1 MDVRVLCQHVC
12 LPCLLSATLV
22 SLAVAP
28 AGDRRPD
35 DDEGKPS
42 VSVKVSPV
50 SGFAPM
56 RAVITAELKGG
67 ADDYEEFYCP
77 TVEWD
82 ISVSEIQSNFDAGV
96 PRMSDSR
103 PVQKSEQ
110 KLDCD
115 PYVAGESEIKRRF
128 VREHTFRTGGE
139 YTIKFSLKQNDKTVG
154 SNRTTVRVRGGV
166 TDRFGSH

>member
-1 MDVRVLCQHVC
+1 MDVRTLCQHVC

-22 SLAVAP
+22 SLGAAP
-28 AGDRRPD
+28 VRDVEKD
-35 DDEGKPS
+35 KPS
-42 VSVKVSPV
+42 ISVKVSPV

-67 ADDYEEFYCP
+67 DDDFEEFYCP

-82 ISVSEIQSNFDAGV
+82 ISVTEIQQSTFDPGV
-96 PRMSDSR
+96 GRMSDSR

-115 PYVAGESEIKRRF
+115 PYEAGKSEIKRRF

-139 YTIKFSLKQNDKTVG
+139 YTIKFSLKQNNKTVA
-154 SNRTTVRVRGGV
+154 SNRTTVRVRGMGDGV
-166 TDRFGSH
+166 GDR

>member
-1 MDVRVLCQHVC
+1 MEIRPFCQHVC

-22 SLAVAP
+22 SLGLSP
-28 AGDRRPD
+28 ASEAISN
-35 DDEGKPS
+35 DEKGKPS
-42 VSVKVSPV
+42 VSVKVSPT

-67 ADDYEEFYCP
+67 ANDYEEFYCP

-82 ISVSEIQSNFDAGV
+82 ISVTEIASSFDS
-96 PRMSDSR
+96 RMPGISDSR
-103 PVQKSEQ
+103 PVTKSEQ

-115 PYVAGESEIKRRF
+115 PYEAGKSEIKRRF

-139 YTIKFSLKQNDKTVG
+139 YTIRFNLKQGDKVVG

-166 TDRFGSH
+166 MDGLESR

>member
-1 MDVRVLCQHVC
+1 MEVQTLWRAC

-22 SLAVAP
+22 SLGAAP
-28 AGDRRPD
+28 VRDAGPD
-35 DDEGKPS
+35 EEKDKPS
-42 VSVKVSPV
+42 ISVKVSPV

-82 ISVSEIQSNFDAGV
+82 ITVTEIQSSNFDPDV
-96 PRMSDSR
+96 SRMSDSR

-115 PYVAGESEIKRRF
+115 PYQAGKSEIKRRF
-128 VREHTFRTGGE
+128 VREHTFQTGGE
-139 YTIKFSLKQNDKTVG
+139 YTIKFSLKQDNKTVAT
-154 SNRTTVRVRGGV
+154 NRTTIRVRGGIG
-166 TDRFGSH
+166 DR

>member
-1 MDVRVLCQHVC
+1 MEVRTLCQHVC

-22 SLAVAP
+22 SLGVAP
-28 AGDRRPD
+28 VRYVGKD
-35 DDEGKPS
+35 KPS
-42 VSVKVSPV
+42 ISVKVSPV

-82 ISVSEIQSNFDAGV
+82 ITVTEIQSSNFDPGV
-96 PRMSDSR
+96 DRMSDSR

-115 PYVAGESEIKRRF
+115 PYEAGKSEIKRRF
-128 VREHTFRTGGE
+128 VREHTFQTGGD
-139 YTIKFSLKQNDKTVG
+139 YTIKFSLKQNNKTVAT
-154 SNRTTVRVRGGV
+154 NRTTVRVRGGIGDGFG
-166 TDRFGSH
+166 DR